1 MTNCAKK
8 YNKLRSL
15 QSQVDKLTEEISE
28 ELARKIGEDYF
39 IHYDRGD
46 GWLIVSCDTSYQ
58 SKIGFMDISF
68 DELMNLDGEKLK
80 EAIDSQRFN

>member
-8 YNKLRSL
+8 YNKLSTL
-15 QSQVDKLTEEISE
+15 QRQVDQLTEEISE
-28 ELARKIGEDYF
+28 ELTRKIGEDYF

-46 GWLIVSCDTSYQ
+46 GWLIVCGDTSYQ
-58 SKIGFMDISF
+58 THIGFMGISF

-80 EAIDSQRFN
+80 EAIDSQKFN